1 MAYRITF
8 KASVSRDLKRLSKP
22 ETVRIL
28 LRISSDLPEKADHLP
43 ELKGKFAG
51 LRKFRIGDY
60 RVVFAV
66 IGDSIL
72 ITRIGHRREIYKH

>member
-8 KASVSRDLKRLSKP
+8 KASVSRDLKKFSKT
-22 ETVRIL
+22 EADRIL
-28 LRISSDLPEKADHLP
+28 LRIASDLPEKADQLP

-60 RVVFAV
+60 RVVFAIV
-66 IGDSIL
+66 GDSIL
-72 ITRIGHRREIYKH
+72 ITRVGHRRDIYKH

>member
-8 KASVSRDLKRLSKP
+8 KASVSRDLKRLSRP
-22 ETVRIL
+22 EADRIL
-28 LRISSDLPEKADHLP
+28 LRIANDLPERADHLP

-60 RVVFAV
+60 RVVFA
-66 IGDSIL
+66 IIDDSIL
-72 ITRIGHRREIYKH
+72 ITRIGHRRDIYKH

>member
-8 KASVSRDLKRLSKP
+8 KASVSRDLKKLSKD
-22 ETVRIL
+22 EADRVL
-28 LRISSDLPEKADHLP
+28 LSIAADLPGMADRLP

-51 LRKFRIGDY
+51 LRQYRIGDY
-60 RVVFAV
+60 RVIFV
-66 IGDSIL
+66 IVGDALL